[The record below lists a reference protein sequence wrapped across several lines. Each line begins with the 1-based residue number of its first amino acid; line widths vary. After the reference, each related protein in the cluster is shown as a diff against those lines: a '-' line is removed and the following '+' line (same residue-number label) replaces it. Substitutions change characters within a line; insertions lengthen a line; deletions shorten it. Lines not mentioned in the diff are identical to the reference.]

1 MPLAPWKNLFAPVRK
16 DPQVA
21 SESQRFESSFCALSR
36 VNDSL
41 KQNKSCPKENRD
53 SKCPQKYRPCE
64 SETGTRAFFH
74 FSSRLHPS
82 RRGEDAA
89 PQDKVFD
96 PHGEERGNAARLEP
110 YGHG

>member
-41 KQNKSCPKENRD
+41 KQNKSCPTENRD
-53 SKCPQKYRPCE
+53 SKCLQKYRRCE
-64 SETGTRAFFH
+64 SETGTCAFFH

-82 RRGEDAA
+82 RRIASRCS
-89 PQDKVFD
+89 QDEVLD
-96 PHGEERGNAARLEP
+96 PHGEERGN
-110 YGHG
+110 